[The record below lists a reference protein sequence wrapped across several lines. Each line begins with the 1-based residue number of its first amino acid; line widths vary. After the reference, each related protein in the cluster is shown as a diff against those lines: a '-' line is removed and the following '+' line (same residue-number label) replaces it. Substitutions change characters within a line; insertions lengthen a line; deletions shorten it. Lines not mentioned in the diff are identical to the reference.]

1 MFFYFQD
8 TFQTNENVDDDEKNR
23 IIEILKRENNELN
36 ETIRDVKGKV
46 DLQVRKCR
54 TSKKL
59 FL

>member
-46 DLQVRKCR
+46 DLQVRK
-54 TSKKL
+54 
-59 FL
+59 